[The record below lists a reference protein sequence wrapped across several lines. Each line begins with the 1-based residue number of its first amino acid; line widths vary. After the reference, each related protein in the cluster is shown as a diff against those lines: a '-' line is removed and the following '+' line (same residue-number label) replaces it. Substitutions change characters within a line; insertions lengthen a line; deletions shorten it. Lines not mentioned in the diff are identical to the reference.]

1 MKKNTMLKIS
11 LVVLVL
17 IIIGWG
23 VILYQ
28 LFAAKSKADFY
39 GNVYDREV
47 PDFTLTD
54 QNGSKVS
61 LSDFRGR
68 LVFIFFGYAHC
79 PDICPV
85 TLSALNSA
93 VRELGDEQD
102 EVQVLFVTVDPE
114 RDDQEALKNY
124 VPYFNKS
131 FIGLTG
137 TPEEIKEVADSFGV
151 YYVKEETDSADDYY
165 MGHTSSVYL
174 LDKDGKIIM
183 RYPQS
188 KMEPGQIAADLKKI
202 L

>member
-1 MKKNTMLKIS
+1 MLKIS
-11 LVVLVL
+11 LVFLLL
-17 IIIGWG
+17 IVAGWG

-28 LFAAKSKADFY
+28 LFAAKSKAKFY
-39 GNVYDREV
+39 GNVYEKEV

-61 LSDFRGR
+61 LGDFKGK

-85 TLSALNSA
+85 TLSTLNSA
-93 VRELGDEQD
+93 VTELGDEED
-102 EVQVLFVTVDPE
+102 EVQVLFVTIDPE
-114 RDDQEALKNY
+114 RDDEETLKNY

-137 TPEEIKEVADSFGV
+137 TPEEIKEVTDSFGV
-151 YYVKEETDSADDYY
+151 YYVKEETGSGDGYF

-188 KMEPGQIAADLKKI
+188 KMEPGEIAKDLKRI

>member
-1 MKKNTMLKIS
+1 MLKIS

-17 IIIGWG
+17 IIAAWG

-28 LFAAKSKADFY
+28 LFVVKSSEDYY
-39 GNVYDREV
+39 GYVYEKEV

-61 LSDFRGR
+61 LSDFEDK

-85 TLSALNSA
+85 TLSALNGA
-93 VRELGDEQD
+93 VRELGDEQG
-102 EVQVLFVTVDPE
+102 EVQVLFVTIDPE
-114 RDDQEALKNY
+114 RDDQEALKDY
-124 VPYFNKS
+124 VPYFNES

-151 YYVKEETDSADDYY
+151 YYVKEETGSEDGYF

-174 LDKDGKIIM
+174 LDKNGKIIM

-188 KMEPGQIAADLKKI
+188 KMEPGQIAEDLKSI